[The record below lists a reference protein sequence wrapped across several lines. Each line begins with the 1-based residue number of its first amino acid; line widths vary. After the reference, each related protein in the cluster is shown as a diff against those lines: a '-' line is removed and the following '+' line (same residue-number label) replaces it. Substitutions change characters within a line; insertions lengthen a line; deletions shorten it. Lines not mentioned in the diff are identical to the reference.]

1 MKDFYKHMKY
11 KHGEHTCMTL
21 KCYSK
26 LKQKLAKQMAQLKFL
41 LECRKYNLLPNHLT
55 NAIKKVNINTT
66 SHKLKAQTEKTKQLF
81 LKKILNIE
89 ITQTN
94 MNIKTSKTHLH
105 HAQQQLKHS
114 ISKIELDSFICKQ
127 DCISQRIKKER
138 ETIQTSKLQRLKY
151 QQMQKLGIGLNNDWF
166 VNKTDIDFPVETK
179 WLLSLGRKFTLPT
192 TKTSF
197 QPIRMI
203 AEIEQIIQ
211 QEKDDRVK
219 EIARCKL
226 SNNIIQFKR
235 NIRHN
240 SAEKFILETFNKT
253 KTFLKSHK
261 DDIILTD
268 ADKGNKTVVMYKE
281 DYTEKMN
288 KLLDDKNTYKIV
300 RNDPTNAL
308 QRKNNTLVDELYK
321 SKIIDYRGKQQLVCT
336 AAIAPRL
343 YGLPKIHKPDLPLRP
358 ICSSINVPCYGLS
371 KYVD

>member
-1 MKDFYKHMKY
+1 
-11 KHGEHTCMTL
+11 
-21 KCYSK
+21 
-26 LKQKLAKQMAQLKFL
+26 
-41 LECRKYNLLPNHLT
+41 
-55 NAIKKVNINTT
+55 
-66 SHKLKAQTEKTKQLF
+66 
-81 LKKILNIE
+81 
-89 ITQTN
+89 
-94 MNIKTSKTHLH
+94 
-105 HAQQQLKHS
+105 
-114 ISKIELDSFICKQ
+114 
-127 DCISQRIKKER
+127 
-138 ETIQTSKLQRLKY
+138 
-151 QQMQKLGIGLNNDWF
+151 MQNLGIDLNNDRF

-371 KYVD
+371 KYIKR